1 MSYPP
6 GQYPGQPYDPNAQP
20 KPAEGGQQAPDQQ
33 RSDPTM
39 VNPAHHSG
47 PGYQQVPPADPTLL
61 NPMSRPDPG
70 YHPVPPSDP
79 TLLNPVSQADP
90 AYQQVPPADPTLLN
104 PMGQPQYGQPY
115 GPQGQQYPSVP
126 QYQQQAPQ
134 YQQPQYQQ
142 APQQFAPQQGGFPP
156 GPPPG
161 QYPPQY
167 GPGGSGPGGGGG
179 GGKILAAIGS
189 VLFTVLVIAGIIGLK
204 VWKNNEKQDRYERSA
219 SATTSQSAAGSIDS
233 SGTPS
238 TRPSA
243 KVPPPTTAPPTTTP
257 KATTT
262 WIAATYNEGS
272 SEVHWA
278 TSTLSQE
285 AAAAK
290 AQLACGPSCQE
301 PVWSKDGCVAFAFG
315 QNNGW
320 GSDWGVTIDEA
331 QDKAVARAQ
340 STWNIQGPFKF
351 WSKCTKDPG

>member
-39 VNPAHHSG
+39 LNPAHHSG
-47 PGYQQVPPADPTLL
+47 PV
-61 NPMSRPDPG
+61 
-70 YHPVPPSDP
+70 
-79 TLLNPVSQADP
+79 
-90 AYQQVPPADPTLLN
+90 YQQVPPADPTLLN

-126 QYQQQAPQ
+126 QYQQQPPQ

-167 GPGGSGPGGGGG
+167 GPGGSGSGGGG

-233 SGTPS
+233 SATPS

-243 KVPPPTTAPPTTTP
+243 KVPPPTTALPTTTP

-262 WIAATYNEGS
+262 WIAATYNEAS

-285 AAAAK
+285 AASAK

-340 STWNIQGPFKF
+340 SAWNIQGPFKF
-351 WSKCTKDPG
+351 WSKCAKDQG